1 MTQKI
6 PPLSAVRAFEAA
18 ARHLSFTRAGDELG
32 MTQAAVSYQ
41 IKLLEERV
49 GMALFI
55 RRARQVEL
63 TEAGHAIAPAV
74 MRAFELMGEAFG
86 PALERERGNLLIS
99 SLHSFAARILVPRL
113 GAFQLAHPQLSVRL
127 DTSSALANFATDGVD
142 IGIRSGLGEWP
153 GLASHLVM
161 YSDYSPML
169 SPSLAASIGG
179 VHKPEDLLKLPI
191 VDATDVWWQNWFRAA
206 GLPMAAEGLAER
218 PTTRLGSQA
227 FEGDVVLAG
236 KAVSVLTPG
245 YYRAELADGR
255 LIQPFDIVCRDERP
269 MWLVYPYNR
278 RNLPKIKAF
287 REWLLDELRGE
298 V

>member
-1 MTQKI
+1 
-6 PPLSAVRAFEAA
+6 
-18 ARHLSFTRAGDELG
+18 

-49 GMALFI
+49 GMALFV

-74 MRAFELMGEAFG
+74 MRAFELLGEAFG

-99 SLHSFAARILVPRL
+99 SIHSFAARILVPRL
-113 GAFQLAHPQLSVRL
+113 GAFQLAHPHLSVRL
-127 DTSSALANFATDGVD
+127 DTSSRLVDFIADGVD
-142 IGIRSGLGEWP
+142 IGIRSGTGDWP
-153 GLASHLVM
+153 GLASHLLM
-161 YSDYSPML
+161 YSDYTPML
-169 SPSLAASIGG
+169 SPALADTIGG
-179 VHKPEDLLKLPI
+179 VRTPEDLLKLPI
-191 VDATDVWWQNWFRAA
+191 VDASDVWWQNWFRAA
-206 GLPMAAEGLAER
+206 GLSTAAEGLSER
-218 PTTRLGSQA
+218 PSTRLGSQA

-236 KAVSVLTPG
+236 KGVSVLTPG

-255 LIQPFDIVCRDERP
+255 LIQPFDIICRDERP

-287 REWLLDELRGE
+287 REWLLDELKAE
-298 V
+298 I